1 MVNDRNILI
10 RYPITIKELR
20 STFVGTDYKQPVYQ
34 R

>member
-20 STFVGTDYKQPVYQ
+20 SAFIGTDYKQPVYQ